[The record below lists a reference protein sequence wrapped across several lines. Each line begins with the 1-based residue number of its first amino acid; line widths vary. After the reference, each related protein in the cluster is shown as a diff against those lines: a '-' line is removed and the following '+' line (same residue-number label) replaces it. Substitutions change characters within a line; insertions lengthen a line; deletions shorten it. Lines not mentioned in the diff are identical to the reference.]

1 MLNTGLRS
9 IRDMN
14 EKLMIFGAIAA
25 AIVVMTTL
33 VFPFWNLIPNTVT
46 EVVTVRQSDS
56 SGCYVETKDHF
67 VVKVPPC
74 NAQPGQN
81 ITATFDAKVREREKQ
96 I

>member
-1 MLNTGLRS
+1 
-9 IRDMN
+9 MN

-46 EVVTVRQSDS
+46 ETVTVREVDQ
-56 SGCYVETKDHF
+56 SGCYVETSDHF
-67 VVKVPPC
+67 VIHVPPC
-74 NAQPGQN
+74 HAQVGQN

>member
-1 MLNTGLRS
+1 MLNIGWLA

-14 EKLMIFGAIAA
+14 ERLMIFGGIAA
-25 AIVVMTTL
+25 AVAVMTTII
-33 VFPFWNLIPNTVT
+33 FPFWNLIPNMVT
-46 EVVTVRQSDS
+46 ETVTVRSSDP
-56 SGCYVETKDHF
+56 SGCYVETHDHF
-67 VVKVPPC
+67 VIKIPPC